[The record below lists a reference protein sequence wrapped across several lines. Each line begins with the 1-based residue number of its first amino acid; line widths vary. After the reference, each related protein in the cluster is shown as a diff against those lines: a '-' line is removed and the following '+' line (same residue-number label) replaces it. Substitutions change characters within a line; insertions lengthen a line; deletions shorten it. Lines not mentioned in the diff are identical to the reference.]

1 MQARVI
7 PNLDPVSIENNG
19 ERLFYQAAAELP
31 ADYTVFYS
39 CKYVLPGDEEH
50 PDLIKE
56 ADFVIV
62 HPALGYLVV
71 EVKQGEIMYQNGRWW
86 EQRDRD
92 YVPMRKDPLQQA
104 QQAMFAILDA
114 YKSRAGSNVFPLQIR
129 YAVAFP
135 ECSKLVGEL
144 PLDLHQ
150 DSIFLFGDLENLE
163 TRIKK
168 IFTTGTDRANPEA
181 AQFLIDKVLGPSFM
195 VFARLEERM
204 DMFNE
209 RAQRVLTE
217 EQDRILEETEL
228 DNRKIFFG
236 AAGTG
241 KTFIAMEKARL
252 LHNKGQ
258 KVFLT
263 CFNRNLAHYCHSQL
277 PHGIDVQ
284 NFHDYLL
291 DNVVTSDGKI
301 VVPDDPAL
309 LSDFYNNEL
318 PALGFDYFSELPE
331 AEKYDAIIVDEGQDF
346 REDWF
351 TCLETMLKENGCFY
365 VFADPGQKLYQE
377 TLDSLKHYPFSKHK
391 LTRNLRNTEVINDWL
406 VQVAGGPETI
416 AFLKG
421 GMPVSVFTW
430 TTMEEE
436 RKSIEKEIGRLVS
449 QGVKLSR
456 IVILSPNIKEKSC
469 LAGMDHIKE
478 WPLGGVEDRGVI
490 RFSTIRSF
498 KGLEADIV
506 FLVDIREGTLACTGT
521 DVYVGASRGR
531 YLLYVFHHAGMDIRS
546 IKTLGQC

>member
-1 MQARVI
+1 M
-7 PNLDPVSIENNG
+7 
-19 ERLFYQAAAELP
+19 
-31 ADYTVFYS
+31 
-39 CKYVLPGDEEH
+39 LPGDDDH

-71 EVKQGEIMYQNGRWW
+71 EVKQGEIMYRDGCWW
-86 EQRDRD
+86 EHKDRD
-92 YVPMRKDPLQQA
+92 YIPIRKDPLQQA

-114 YKSRAGSNVFPLQIR
+114 YKEKAKTNSFPLQIR

-135 ECSKLVGEL
+135 ECSKLIGDL
-144 PLDLHQ
+144 PMDLHQ

>member
-39 CKYVLPGDEEH
+39 CKYVLPGDDDH

-71 EVKQGEIMYQNGRWW
+71 EVKQGEIMYRDGCWW
-86 EQRDRD
+86 EHKDRD
-92 YVPMRKDPLQQA
+92 YIPIRKDPLQQA

-114 YKSRAGSNVFPLQIR
+114 YKEKAKTNSFPLQIR

-135 ECSKLVGEL
+135 ECSKLIGDL
-144 PLDLHQ
+144 PMDLHQ

-365 VFADPGQKLYQE
+365 VFADPGQKLYQD
-377 TLDSLKHYPFSKHK
+377 TLDSLKRYPVSKHK
-391 LTRNLRNTEVINDWL
+391 LTRNLRNTEAINDWL
-406 VQVAGGPETI
+406 IQVAGGPKTA

-421 GMPVSVFTW
+421 GMPVGVFPW
-430 TTMEEE
+430 TTVEEE
-436 RKSIEKEIGRLVS
+436 RKLIEKEIGRLIS
-449 QGVKLSR
+449 QGVKLNR
-456 IVILSPNIKEKSC
+456 IAILSPNIKDKSC

-478 WPLGGVEDRGVI
+478 WPLGSVGDRGVI
-490 RFSTIRSF
+490 QFSTIRSF

-506 FLVDIREGTLACTGT
+506 FLVDIREGTPACTGT

-531 YLLYVFHHAGMDIRS
+531 YLLYVFHHKNMDIAS
-546 IKTLGQC
+546 IKTLGQ

>member
-39 CKYVLPGDEEH
+39 CKYVLPGDDDH

-71 EVKQGEIMYQNGRWW
+71 EVKQGEIMYRDGCWW
-86 EQRDRD
+86 EHKDRD
-92 YVPMRKDPLQQA
+92 YIPIRKDPLQQA

-114 YKSRAGSNVFPLQIR
+114 YKEKAKTNSFPLQIR

-135 ECSKLVGEL
+135 ECSKLIGDL
-144 PLDLHQ
+144 PMDLHQ

-377 TLDSLKHYPFSKHK
+377 TLDSLKRYPVSKHK

>member
-1 MQARVI
+1 VQARII

-144 PLDLHQ
+144 PLDLNP

-163 TRIKK
+163 AKIKK
-168 IFTTGTDRANPEA
+168 IFNLDKDRANPEA
-181 AQFLIDKVLGPSFM
+181 ARFLIDKILGPSFK
-195 VFARLEERM
+195 VFARLEEQM

-209 RAQRVLTE
+209 HARRVLTE
-217 EQDRILEETEL
+217 EQNRILEETEL

-252 LHNKGQ
+252 LHHEDR

-263 CFNRNLAHYCHSQL
+263 CFNRNLSHYCRRQL
-277 PHGIDVQ
+277 PAGIDVQ

-301 VVPDDPAL
+301 AVPGDPIL
-309 LSDFYNNEL
+309 LSDFYNDEL
-318 PALGFDYFSELPE
+318 PALGFDYYSELPE
-331 AEKYDAIIVDEGQDF
+331 DEKYDAIIVDEGQDF

-351 TCLETMLKENGCFY
+351 TCLETMLKEDGSFY

-436 RKSIEKEIGRLVS
+436 RKSIEKEIGRLIS
-449 QGVKLSR
+449 QGVKLNR
-456 IVILSPNIKEKSC
+456 IAILSPNIKDKSC

-478 WPLGGVEDRGVI
+478 WPLGSVGDRGVI
-490 RFSTIRSF
+490 QFSTIRSF

-506 FLVDIREGTLACTGT
+506 FLVDIREGTPACTGT

>member
-1 MQARVI
+1 MQARII

>member
-39 CKYVLPGDEEH
+39 CKYVLPGDDDH

-71 EVKQGEIMYQNGRWW
+71 EVKQGEIMYRDGCWW
-86 EQRDRD
+86 EHKDRD
-92 YVPMRKDPLQQA
+92 YIPIRKDPLQQA

-114 YKSRAGSNVFPLQIR
+114 YN
-129 YAVAFP
+129 
-135 ECSKLVGEL
+135 
-144 PLDLHQ
+144 
-150 DSIFLFGDLENLE
+150 
-163 TRIKK
+163 
-168 IFTTGTDRANPEA
+168 
-181 AQFLIDKVLGPSFM
+181 
-195 VFARLEERM
+195 
-204 DMFNE
+204 
-209 RAQRVLTE
+209 
-217 EQDRILEETEL
+217 
-228 DNRKIFFG
+228 
-236 AAGTG
+236 
-241 KTFIAMEKARL
+241 
-252 LHNKGQ
+252 
-258 KVFLT
+258 
-263 CFNRNLAHYCHSQL
+263 
-277 PHGIDVQ
+277 
-284 NFHDYLL
+284 
-291 DNVVTSDGKI
+291 
-301 VVPDDPAL
+301 
-309 LSDFYNNEL
+309 
-318 PALGFDYFSELPE
+318 
-331 AEKYDAIIVDEGQDF
+331 
-346 REDWF
+346 
-351 TCLETMLKENGCFY
+351 
-365 VFADPGQKLYQE
+365 
-377 TLDSLKHYPFSKHK
+377 
-391 LTRNLRNTEVINDWL
+391 
-406 VQVAGGPETI
+406 
-416 AFLKG
+416 
-421 GMPVSVFTW
+421 VFTW

-456 IVILSPNIKEKSC
+456 IAILSPNIKEKSC